1 MIKKEFRKLAVT
13 LLAAAM
19 AFSLSACGKKDKET
33 PETTEAVTE
42 ATTEASTEATTTE
55 AASETEATTEATTET
70 TTEAAA
76 SGNLAEDFFNG
87 KVSIRF
93 SDTVTTSVDYGS
105 IDKKEFANETEFLD
119 NIKTSSSL
127 SDFSSAKIS
136 KENYKLSGG
145 NVNAYLLKYDM
156 NIEVETYSLLYIAV
170 EKDGGLEITFAD
182 AMWSR
187 KDVKVTEKG
196 LVTSFGSGGA
206 GFHVGEA
213 YVPDANFNYTLLY
226 RESQAYPGYSF
237 YDVNDDKEAT
247 VNNII
252 SDYTSEYGD
261 SEELVYFGQTI
272 MGSNTYYYF
281 LGDSI
286 TQEKVDQ
293 IDAIASKYNFTFD
306 GYSTVEEKIDE
317 TLKSLGAEDV
327 YKDMTSTLY

>member
-1 MIKKEFRKLAVT
+1 M
-13 LLAAAM
+13 
-19 AFSLSACGKKDKET
+19 
-33 PETTEAVTE
+33 
-42 ATTEASTEATTTE
+42 
-55 AASETEATTEATTET
+55 
-70 TTEAAA
+70 
-76 SGNLAEDFFNG
+76 
-87 KVSIRF
+87 
-93 SDTVTTSVDYGS
+93 
-105 IDKKEFANETEFLD
+105 
-119 NIKTSSSL
+119 
-127 SDFSSAKIS
+127 
-136 KENYKLSGG
+136 
-145 NVNAYLLKYDM
+145 NAYLLKYDM

-170 EKDGGLEITFAD
+170 EKNGGLEITFAD

-213 YVPDANFNYTLLY
+213 YVPDSNFNYTLLY

-237 YDVNDDKEAT
+237 YDVNDEKEAT